1 MTMKGAK
8 RRAAKIL
15 LINIH
20 DIRHISY
27 SIAEQLPIGRLREQ
41 KSYSELGHAFS
52 KVTPWIACRTIDTY
66 H

>member
-27 SIAEQLPIGRLREQ
+27 SIVETIGGG
-41 KSYSELGHAFS
+41 SGGLGGL
-52 KVTPWIACRTIDTY
+52 
-66 H
+66 

>member
-41 KSYSELGHAFS
+41 KSYSALLIS
-52 KVTPWIACRTIDTY
+52 K
-66 H
+66 